1 MVVVSYLFQL
11 KEEINMEQKAK
22 TCYNSPLNEMK
33 EAMKT
38 QPKAMTCY
46 NSPLNE
52 MKAMQQQKNK

>member
-1 MVVVSYLFQL
+1 
-11 KEEINMEQKAK
+11 MEQKAK